1 MKPFK
6 LDQNLFLYS
15 MMYCLNR
22 QSVAPS
28 IFVDNVKD
36 NVEHLTTQTLKFMLR
51 DLRREFEMYDGVLG
65 SKTIDIPMWNEFAE
79 WLESEIKLREGV
91 V

>member
-6 LDQNLFLYS
+6 LDQNIFHFA
-15 MMYCLNR
+15 MMYCIHR

-36 NVEHLTTQTLKFMLR
+36 NIEHLTTQTLKFMLR

-65 SKTIDIPMWNEFAE
+65 SETIDTPMWLGFAE
-79 WLESEIKLREGV
+79 WLENEINRRLNEI
-91 V
+91 

>member
-15 MMYCLNR
+15 MMYCLHR

-51 DLRREFEMYDGVLG
+51 DLRREFEVYDGVLG
-65 SKTIDIPMWNEFAE
+65 SKTIDTPMWNEFE
-79 WLESEIKLREGV
+79 VYLENEIKLREGDI
-91 V
+91 

>member
-1 MKPFK
+1 MKSFK

-36 NVEHLTTQTLKFMLR
+36 NIEHLTTKTLKFMLR
-51 DLRREFEMYDGVLG
+51 DLRREFEVYDGVLG
-65 SKTIDIPMWNEFAE
+65 SKTIDTPMWNEFAE
-79 WLESEIKLREGV
+79 WLDNEIKIREGV
-91 V
+91 E

>member
-6 LDQNLFLYS
+6 LDQNIFHYA

-36 NVEHLTTQTLKFMLR
+36 NIEHLTTQTLKFMLR
-51 DLRREFEMYDGVLG
+51 DLRREFEVYDGVLG
-65 SKTIDIPMWNEFAE
+65 SETIDTPMWNEFE
-79 WLESEIKLREGV
+79 VYLENEIKLREGEI
-91 V
+91 

>member
-15 MMYCLNR
+15 VMYCLNR

-36 NVEHLTTQTLKFMLR
+36 NVEHLTTKTLKFMLR
-51 DLRREFEMYDGVLG
+51 DLRIDFEVYDGVLG
-65 SKTIDIPMWNEFAE
+65 SEAIDTSMWSDFAE
-79 WLESEIKLREGV
+79 WLENEIKLREGV

>member
-36 NVEHLTTQTLKFMLR
+36 NIEHLTTQTLKFMLR
-51 DLRREFEMYDGVLG
+51 EFEVYDGVLG
-65 SKTIDIPMWNEFAE
+65 SETIDTPMWNEFE
-79 WLESEIKLREGV
+79 VYLENEIKLREGV
-91 V
+91 I

>member
-6 LDQNLFLYS
+6 LDQNIYLYS

-36 NVEHLTTQTLKFMLR
+36 NIEHLTTKTLKFMLR
-51 DLRREFEMYDGVLG
+51 DLRGDFEIYDGVLG
-65 SKTIDIPMWNEFAE
+65 SETIDAPMWYEFAE
-79 WLESEIKLREGV
+79 WLENEIKLREGDI
-91 V
+91 

>member
-36 NVEHLTTQTLKFMLR
+36 NIEHLTTQTLKFMLR
-51 DLRREFEMYDGVLG
+51 DLRREFEIYDGVLG
-65 SKTIDIPMWNEFAE
+65 SKTIGTPMWNEFAE

>member
-1 MKPFK
+1 MKSFK

-51 DLRREFEMYDGVLG
+51 DLRREFEIYDGVLG
-65 SKTIDIPMWNEFAE
+65 SETIDTPMWLGFAE
-79 WLESEIKLREGV
+79 WLENEIKLREGDI
-91 V
+91 

>member
-1 MKPFK
+1 MKTFK
-6 LDQNLFLYS
+6 LDQNIFHYA

-36 NVEHLTTQTLKFMLR
+36 NIEHLTTQTLKFMLR
-51 DLRREFEMYDGVLG
+51 EFEVYDGVLG
-65 SKTIDIPMWNEFAE
+65 SETIDTPMWNEFAQ
-79 WLESEIKLREGV
+79 WLENEINRRLDEI
-91 V
+91 